1 MILLL
6 YNITNEKNFKCCKNS
21 KKPLILMIL
30 DYGSKRIQTKVNK
43 RMSHIGRTKRHQDKE
58 LELLVVPSRQ
68 WGIGNGYFS

>member
-1 MILLL
+1 
-6 YNITNEKNFKCCKNS
+6 
-21 KKPLILMIL
+21 MIL